1 MIIDALDGSQQPVVR
16 LHLWLETADG
26 IFFGLGRLKL
36 LEQIQAGKS
45 LSGAAKAMGMS
56 YRAAWG
62 KVRKTEQVLGVALIE
77 KKAGNKAGYQ
87 ITKAGS
93 QLVAGFRRWFQEVE
107 AYALSRAKELLPCD
121 PIAFE
126 EPSDGD
132 PSYVAKKP
140 PRQTVH
146 P

>member
-1 MIIDALDGSQQPVVR
+1 MIIDALDGNQRPVVR
-16 LHLWLETADG
+16 LHLWLETENG

-77 KKAGNKAGYQ
+77 KRAGNKAGYQ

-126 EPSDGD
+126 ERPDGD
-132 PSYVAKKP
+132 PSRLSKNP
-140 PRQTVH
+140 SRQTVH

>member
-1 MIIDALDGSQQPVVR
+1 
-16 LHLWLETADG
+16 LWLETEDG

-36 LEQIQAGKS
+36 LEHIQTGKS

-62 KVRKTEQVLGVALIE
+62 KVRNTEQVLGVALIE
-77 KKAGNKAGYQ
+77 KKAGNKTGYQ
-87 ITKAGS
+87 ITAAGA
-93 QLVAGFRRWFQEVE
+93 QLVAGFRQWFQDVE
-107 AYALSRAKELLPCD
+107 AYALSRAKALLPCD

-126 EPSDGD
+126 ETPARHPSQIFKN
-132 PSYVAKKP
+132 PARK
-140 PRQTVH
+140 TVR

>member
-1 MIIDALDGSQQPVVR
+1 MIIDALDGNRQPVVR
-16 LHLWLETADG
+16 LHLWLETENG

-87 ITKAGS
+87 ITEAGS
-93 QLVAGFRRWFQEVE
+93 QLVVCFRRWFREVE

-126 EPSDGD
+126 EPSDAD
-132 PSYVAKKP
+132 PSHV
-140 PRQTVH
+140 
-146 P
+146 